1 MKGRL
6 ELKEAQSPNSN
17 RLFCFPKEALP
28 HWKETESSFF
38 QNWITLVRIIPRIPL
53 WSRSISWWTA
63 LPKLSPL
70 TFSPW
75 PVTSVEGGPIFPP
88 FSIKSSRL
96 FLGSI
101 YPNSPSVNH
110 LPIQGS
116 NGFICSFIL
125 LHFHKAKS
133 TGLVG
138 KSITNHLGR
147 NDGTKLSKNWTKPI
161 FSCSETKISN
171 INFLRHS

>member
-6 ELKEAQSPNSN
+6 NWRKPLPPIPTDVSRSPKNTTLQGWN
-17 RLFCFPKEALP
+17 WIK
-28 HWKETESSFF
+28 FF
-38 QNWITLVRIIPRIPL
+38 QNWITLVGIIPWISL
-53 WSRSISWWTA
+53 WPRSISWWTA

-75 PVTSVEGGPIFPP
+75 SLSPIEGGSIFSSLP
-88 FSIKSSRL
+88 IKSSRL

-101 YPNSPSVNH
+101 DSHSPSVNH
-110 LPIQGS
+110 LAIQGS
-116 NGFICSFIL
+116 NGFFCSFIL

-161 FSCSETKISN
+161 FSRSKTKISN